1 MKTPQ
6 AAGLSDSPG
15 EAQPPLAAGEA
26 TLAFLLRRM
35 RHTSDFPALSES
47 IASIQ
52 SLSNAEHERLDRLA
66 EAILK
71 DVALTHKL
79 LRLVN
84 TAGLRRTGEP
94 ISTVSRAIAL
104 IGFARVRDLAT
115 SLLLVEHLQD
125 KQHAQ
130 QLKEEFVR
138 AVLAGTL
145 ADELCQV
152 AGRSEEAYLAALM
165 RNLGRLLAEFYLP
178 QEAAQVRERCRP
190 DGARAA
196 AGEGPG
202 LGMGAGVAP
211 SERPSPGA
219 AAAGTGQTPVA
230 TSGGATAAAP
240 ISEARASEDVLGL
253 SYDALG
259 AGVGRHW
266 GLADSLLQLMAPPVG
281 PLPGRS
287 LDGDPQRLRWLASAA
302 NEAAD
307 ALFFHP
313 PDVAADKLRLIAMRY
328 GRALGAG
335 PQDWLDAAV
344 RARQR
349 LAELSRGLELKLTPG
364 SMAERLLDAYYVDA
378 PQAGRDAGPPAV
390 SELGA
395 LDAPRA
401 EPPAEDAAAILTA
414 GIQDI
419 TATLVDQFTLPSVLR
434 MVLETLLR
442 ALGARRVVF
451 CLRDARAPRLVGRFG
466 LGERAQELAPR
477 FDVALLPPG
486 PSAGGAVPDLFSA
499 IALKGVDTLI
509 EDASAPGIAARLPA
523 WFRQELAAP
532 TFLLLPLVL
541 KQPAG
546 DKVIGLI
553 YADQDRP
560 GGLRLDERELAL
572 VRTLRNQAV
581 MAFRMAG

>member
-1 MKTPQ
+1 MKQPD
-6 AAGLSDSPG
+6 AATAGAATGP
-15 EAQPPLAAGEA
+15 AVPLPAAGEA

-35 RHTSDFPALSES
+35 RHTSDFPALAES

-52 SLSNAEHERLDRLA
+52 SLSNAENESLGRLA

-84 TAGLRRTGEP
+84 TAGLRRGSEP

-115 SLLLVEHLQD
+115 SLLLMEHLED

-130 QLKEEFVR
+130 LLKEEFVR
-138 AVLAGTL
+138 AVLAGTI
-145 ADELCQV
+145 ADELCRT

-190 DGARAA
+190 QVPPAGAV
-196 AGEGPG
+196 PD
-202 LGMGAGVAP
+202 
-211 SERPSPGA
+211 
-219 AAAGTGQTPVA
+219 
-230 TSGGATAAAP
+230 
-240 ISEARASEDVLGL
+240 EAEASHEVLGL
-253 SYDALG
+253 SYDDLG
-259 AGVGRHW
+259 AGVARSW
-266 GLADSLLQLMAPPVG
+266 GLSETLLQLMAPPVG
-281 PLPGRS
+281 PLPRS
-287 LDGDPQRLRWLASAA
+287 LAQDPQRLRWLATAA
-302 NEAAD
+302 NESAD
-307 ALFFHP
+307 ALFFHA
-313 PDVAADKLRLIAMRY
+313 PDVAADRLRALATRY
-328 GRALGAG
+328 GRALDAG

-349 LAELSRGLELKLTPG
+349 LAELSRGLDLKLTPG

-378 PQAGRDAGPPAV
+378 PQAAREAPAV

-395 LDAPRA
+395 LEVA
-401 EPPAEDAAAILTA
+401 EPAGADAASILTA

-419 TATLVDQFTLPSVLR
+419 TATLVDSFALASVLR
-434 MVLETLLR
+434 MVLETLYR
-442 ALGARRVVF
+442 ALDARRVVF
-451 CLRDARAPRLVGRFG
+451 CLRDARAARLVGRFG

-477 FDVALLPPG
+477 FDVSVAPPA
-486 PSAGGAVPDLFSA
+486 PGAVLDLFAA

-509 EDASAPGIAARLPA
+509 DDATVPGIAARLPA
-523 WFRQELAAP
+523 WWRDDVAAP

-541 KQPAG
+541 KQAAG

-553 YADQDRP
+553 YADHAQP
-560 GGLRLDERELAL
+560 GGLHLAEHELAL

-581 MAFRMAG
+581 MAFKLAA

>member
-1 MKTPQ
+1 MNAPDPD
-6 AAGLSDSPG
+6 AADGRLP
-15 EAQPPLAAGEA
+15 AQPAPAAAGEA

-52 SLSNAEHERLDRLA
+52 SLSNAENESLSRLA

-190 DGARAA
+190 DAGAQ
-196 AGEGPG
+196 
-202 LGMGAGVAP
+202 
-211 SERPSPGA
+211 A
-219 AAAGTGQTPVA
+219 AAASA
-230 TSGGATAAAP
+230 ASASSGSSAAP
-240 ISEARASEDVLGL
+240 SARSSNPASTPSAPMDEARASEEVLGL
-253 SYDALG
+253 SYDTLG

-266 GLADSLLQLMAPPVG
+266 GLADSLLQLIAPPVG
-281 PLPGRS
+281 PLPARS
-287 LDGDPQRLRWLASAA
+287 LEGDPQRLRWLATAA

-313 PDVAADKLRLIAMRY
+313 PDVAADKLRLLAMRY

-378 PQAGRDAGPPAV
+378 PQAGRDVPAV

-395 LDAPRA
+395 LQAPAA
-401 EPPAEDAAAILTA
+401 EPGEDAAAVLTA

-419 TATLVDQFTLPSVLR
+419 TATLVDQFALASVLR

-451 CLRDARAPRLVGRFG
+451 CLRDARSPRLVGRFG

-477 FDVALLPPG
+477 FEVPLGPPA
-486 PSAGGAVPDLFSA
+486 AGEAPDLFA
-499 IALKGVDTLI
+499 AVALKGVDTLI
-509 EDASAPGIAARLPA
+509 ADAAAPGIAARLPG
-523 WFRQELAAP
+523 WFRQEVAAP

-546 DKVIGLI
+546 EKVIGLI
-553 YADQDRP
+553 YADQGQA